1 MNRHCG
7 LEQSPMQSLPTEII
21 SLIAYY
27 AAGIRHTAHPLWLM
41 THICSR
47 WRQVVI
53 NDPRIWC
60 LRPLEVHFP
69 SASQPEMFNT
79 VLARSGSMP
88 IRISMNVHTETVLQC
103 LDLLDTASARCSHLD
118 LALTTMSAVQVI
130 QSNTVFPNL
139 RHMRLRASYD
149 QYARGAVVPKYWQNL
164 SMLEELVLD
173 LSVKW
178 TGPFPVIHR
187 LKRVNVRVVND
198 ASNVLYDL
206 RNLLTSSTAVVEVEL
221 QAKRCRISWTPSPRV
236 AINTSVET
244 LFLADFGTRFLNYV
258 ALPALRSLALDG
270 TVCHYDRRWN
280 VNRDYIVPDII
291 AFLDRSNCPLEEFT
305 LSLSQLSPS
314 RLPSVLLQMPSLKTL
329 KLRVELSSDLTFL
342 EELFDALAVM
352 DYNDTFDLLPL
363 LEKLT
368 IHLRHN
374 NLLHN
379 RFFTAVKEI
388 NEHLVDMVCARTAVA
403 NPSLRLVR
411 IVIDPEGFCGLSDSQ
426 VKVLEHCEACVEGL
440 DIVIQDQ
447 NNTFKCISR
456 INFFRSAF

>member
-7 LEQSPMQSLPTEII
+7 LEQSPMQSLPPEII

-27 AAGIRHTAHPLWLM
+27 AAEPDIGKSIRHTAHPLWLT

-53 NDPRIWC
+53 NDPRLWC
-60 LRPLEVHFP
+60 LSPLEVHFP

-79 VLARSGSMP
+79 VLTRTGSMP
-88 IRISMNVHTETVLQC
+88 IRISMNVHTENALQC
-103 LDLLDTASARCSHLD
+103 LDLLDTAAARCSHLD
-118 LALTTMSAVQVI
+118 LALATVSAVQII

-139 RHMRLRASYD
+139 RHMRLQASYD
-149 QYARGAVVPKYWQNL
+149 QYARGAVVPKIWQNL
-164 SMLEELVLD
+164 SMLEEL
-173 LSVKW
+173 
-178 TGPFPVIHR
+178 
-187 LKRVNVRVVND
+187 RVNVRVVND

-206 RNLLTSSTAVVEVEL
+206 QNLLTSCAAVVEVEL
-221 QAKRCRISWTPSPRV
+221 QAIRCRISWTPSPRV

-258 ALPALRSLALDG
+258 TLPALRSFALDG
-270 TVCHYDRRWN
+270 TAFPYDR
-280 VNRDYIVPDII
+280 
-291 AFLDRSNCPLEEFT
+291 
-305 LSLSQLSPS
+305 SLSQLSLS
-314 RLPSVLLQMPSLKTL
+314 RLPSVLLQMPSLRTL
-329 KLRVELSSDLTFL
+329 KLRLELSSDLTFL
-342 EELFDALAVM
+342 EELFDALTVA
-352 DYNDTFDLLPL
+352 DDNDTFDLLPL
-363 LEKLT
+363 LERLT

-388 NEHLVDMVCARTAVA
+388 NEHFVDMVCARTAVA
-403 NPSLRLVR
+403 NPSLRLVS
-411 IVIDPEGFCGLSDSQ
+411 IVIDP

-440 DIVIQDQ
+440 DIVIQDH

-456 INFFRSAF
+456 INFFGSAF